1 MTLKQGKGF
10 WYCQAC
16 TRLSPQA
23 STDRFVPDACLFTP
37 GSLTFDSLFEMAHHP
52 IYSVHPRLVGK
63 SQGDQSKTYYGI
75 AIMAGGRQIG
85 DRFSIVFIQR
95 SKKHSTCSEF

>member
-1 MTLKQGKGF
+1 MDHF
-10 WYCQAC
+10 MWSYYDPQARE
-16 TRLSPQA
+16 RLLALPGMYKTFTQA

-63 SQGDQSKTYYGI
+63 SQGDQSKTY
-75 AIMAGGRQIG
+75 
-85 DRFSIVFIQR
+85 
-95 SKKHSTCSEF
+95 